1 MGVYECK
8 IDFNGVPATGVV
20 TVYVRSPPVVTMVT
34 NPAANLHAPST
45 VLFGDGVTATLSCV
59 FSGDAI
65 GDVSKRVLYNYC
77 TLIFIPCWCYIL
89 N

>member
-8 IDFNGVPATGVV
+8 IDFNGVPATATV
-20 TVYVRSPPVVTMVT
+20 TVYVRSAPVVTMAT

-45 VLFGDGVTATLSCV
+45 VLFGDGVSATLSCV

-65 GDVSKRVLYNYC
+65 GDVSN
-77 TLIFIPCWCYIL
+77 
-89 N
+89 